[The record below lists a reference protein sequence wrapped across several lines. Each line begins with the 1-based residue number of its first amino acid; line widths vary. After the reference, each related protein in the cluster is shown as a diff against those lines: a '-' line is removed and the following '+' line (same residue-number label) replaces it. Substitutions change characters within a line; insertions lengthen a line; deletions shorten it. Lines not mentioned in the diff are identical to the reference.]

1 MVKKLELST
10 KVFLMAKQSFSAK
23 RILLVHAHPDDE
35 SLQTSHVMAD
45 ALARGA
51 EVFLLT
57 LTRGERGKAKLEELK
72 SLEANKAA
80 MGAFRSGELKNAM
93 AALGVTNFKFAGTR
107 SYLDSGMR
115 IGNFGQPTTPLNL
128 DLLSLSAVSTAVVSD
143 DIYQVMR
150 DFKPDSVI
158 TYNAQGGYGHPDH
171 KKTHDATAMALR
183 RFRKNVKGKKP
194 VFYVIAEPSERFTFA
209 VGGPKTAALKKA
221 ALEAHASQVTIHR
234 DTYSV
239 ADGIEFRF
247 DEPEKLRVASPN
259 FLPWFKPAIRA
270 LYGLPLGLLLG
281 YAGAYVHGILGDN
294 PQKSQLGLYL
304 ALGAT
309 ASIAFY
315 LRTWRNSRGALY
327 LLNLGLSIAIWWLSR
342 NETFGAFIDND
353 KYGNRYVLFSLL
365 ICGVAAVFPK
375 IELAKWR
382 ARSRRTH
389 L

>member
-1 MVKKLELST
+1 
-10 KVFLMAKQSFSAK
+10 
-23 RILLVHAHPDDE
+23 
-35 SLQTSHVMAD
+35 
-45 ALARGA
+45 
-51 EVFLLT
+51 
-57 LTRGERGKAKLEELK
+57 
-72 SLEANKAA
+72 
-80 MGAFRSGELKNAM
+80 
-93 AALGVTNFKFAGTR
+93 
-107 SYLDSGMR
+107 
-115 IGNFGQPTTPLNL
+115 
-128 DLLSLSAVSTAVVSD
+128 VVSD
-143 DIYQVMR
+143 DIYQVMK
-150 DFKPDSVI
+150 DFKPDAVI

-171 KKTHDATAMALR
+171 KKAHDATAMAMR
-183 RFRKNVKGKKP
+183 RFRKNNRGKKP
-194 VFYVIAEPSERFTFA
+194 VFYVIAEPGERYTVA
-209 VGGPKTAALKKA
+209 VGGAKTAAQKKA
-221 ALEAHASQVTIHR
+221 ALQAHASQVTLHR

-281 YAGAYVHGILGDN
+281 YAGAYVHGILGNN
-294 PQKSQLGLYL
+294 PQHSQLGLYL

-327 LLNLGLSIAIWWLSR
+327 LVNLGLSLAIWWLSR
-342 NETFGAFIDND
+342 HETFGAFIDND

-365 ICGVAAVFPK
+365 ICGVAAIFPK
-375 IELAKWR
+375 IEIAKWR